1 MSDDQLTL
9 SQRSLAD
16 EDALAED
23 ETAADE
29 IAAIAEAALEEIT
42 PLDHERLA
50 RTMAALGVDFR
61 RPTLLHLALVHRS
74 HLNERGADIERTIIE
89 SNERLEFL
97 GDALLGFMVAEYLYR
112 RYPLLPEGRL
122 TAYRASL
129 VRTETLA
136 DWARGFGLHD
146 LIYHAR
152 GELGPDG
159 ELRPR
164 ILAGVFESVLGAIYL
179 DRGMRAAKRFL
190 RTLLVADAERIIGIS
205 QETNYKGRLQ
215 ELIQERLRAT
225 PSYRTVRASG
235 PAHER
240 MFVVEAVVHGR
251 TLGSG
256 EGANKR
262 TAQQEA
268 ARDALERLAREGVSD
283 ADGRPV

>member
-1 MSDDQLTL
+1 MNQESAVFD
-9 SQRSLAD
+9 
-16 EDALAED
+16 
-23 ETAADE
+23 TAALSDT
-29 IAAIAEAALEEIT
+29 AGRPSAVPDTGT
-42 PLDHERLA
+42 PIDMARLQVA
-50 RTMAALGVDFR
+50 MDRLGVDFH
-61 RPTLLHLALVHRS
+61 RPELLHLALVHRS
-74 HLNERGADIERTIIE
+74 HLNERGADVERTVVE

-97 GDALLGFMVAEYLYR
+97 GDALLGVIVAEYLYR
-112 RYPLLPEGRL
+112 RYPLEPEGHL
-122 TAYRASL
+122 TAYRAAL

-136 DWARGFGLHD
+136 DWAQKFGLHE

-164 ILAGVFESVLGAIYL
+164 ILAGVFEAVLGAIYL
-179 DRGMRAAKRFL
+179 DRGMRATKSFL
-190 RTLLVADAERIIGIS
+190 RGLLVVDAERIIGVS
-205 QETNYKGRLQ
+205 RELNYKGRFQ

-225 PSYRTVRASG
+225 PSYRTVQATG

-240 MFVVEAVVHGR
+240 MFVVEALVHGQV
-251 TLGSG
+251 LGSG

-268 ARDALERLAREGVSD
+268 ARDALERLAREGVNE

>member
-1 MSDDQLTL
+1 MSGDDQVVVAAMTEAGPIPDDDG
-9 SQRSLAD
+9 AD
-16 EDALAED
+16 DVLPEEVADAL
-23 ETAADE
+23 
-29 IAAIAEAALEEIT
+29 EAIT
-42 PLDHERLA
+42 PLDTERLE
-50 RTMAALGVDFR
+50 RTMAALGVTFR
-61 RPTLLHLALVHRS
+61 RPELLHLALIHRS

-136 DWARGFGLHD
+136 EWARGFGLHN

-164 ILAGVFESVLGAIYL
+164 ILAGVFEAVLGAVYL
-179 DRGMRAAKRFL
+179 DRGMRGAKRFL
-190 RTLLVADAERIIGIS
+190 RGLLIADAERIIGIS

-215 ELIQERLRAT
+215 ELVQERVRAT
-225 PSYRTVRASG
+225 PSYRTVQATG

-240 MFVVEAVVHGR
+240 VFVVEAVVHGR
-251 TLGSG
+251 ILGSG

-268 ARDALERLAREGVSD
+268 ARDALDRLAREGVSD
-283 ADGRPV
+283 FDGRPV